1 MARSMK
7 RVVTRSPSAEETM
20 SDPHG
25 KSSLRTVDIQPS
37 RQEQERRSQT
47 RAEGVLAKIEDAT
60 YAILRKHEKKPA

>member
-1 MARSMK
+1 
-7 RVVTRSPSAEETM
+7 M

-25 KSSLRTVDIQPS
+25 KATLRTVATQPS
-37 RQEQERRSQT
+37 QQAQERRSQA

>member
-1 MARSMK
+1 
-7 RVVTRSPSAEETM
+7 M

-37 RQEQERRSQT
+37 RQEQERRSQA